1 MLYILYAYYRYA
13 YGLSE
18 HKTRALDPQA
28 PGGMKMSR
36 RIMLLIC
43 FSAVLLISLPLSAY
57 PAAGESVESILGGR
71 TALHWGKDYLAWVVH
86 YPDSMV
92 DPWVQS
98 KTGGNGDP
106 TGKIAKDL
114 RKSLR
119 MDNSTPVLLSVHCF
133 AGRPVNLK
141 PLPDRLYIRKAN
153 GEKVRPHTYDGVFDS
168 PLNGLVQGF
177 VYFPRVEGPFR
188 VELDAG
194 PGVALVFEFPE
205 DRENRIRKEAVQ
217 KARAET
223 GPDTAKASNSSSSQE
238 PDSFQKAQAEWK
250 KESER
255 LNRRIKELSAERDH
269 LKSKL
274 DSTLAAMASER
285 NIKVD
290 LSPRPLAAPP
300 NIRPE
305 PLPQDDDAARM
316 VEVPSETLA
325 AHPDTRPEPLL
336 QAAGAAPMVPPAP
349 DEAREQRRFTPG
361 LSKEEAGKAF
371 FEAWKNGDIE
381 GMYGFLSPELRESLT
396 GEDALKDFLKRK
408 VLPDRMPKDAKTVAR
423 GDGAELKIE
432 FATKI
437 LVMRTLRSVRLE
449 MVEGPG
455 GWFVGRIE

>member
-1 MLYILYAYYRYA
+1 MFR
-13 YGLSE
+13 
-18 HKTRALDPQA
+18 K
-28 PGGMKMSR
+28 
-36 RIMLLIC
+36 IMLLIC
-43 FSAVLLISLPLSAY
+43 FSAVLLISLPLSAD

-98 KTGGNGDP
+98 KTNGNGDP
-106 TGKIAKDL
+106 TGKIARDL

-119 MDNSTPVLLSVHCF
+119 MENSTPVLLSVHCF

-177 VYFPRVEGPFR
+177 VYFPKVDGPFR

-194 PGVALVFEFPE
+194 TGAALVFEFPE
-205 DRENRIRKEAVQ
+205 DRENRIRKEAAQ
-217 KARAET
+217 KTRVET
-223 GPDTAKASNSSSSQE
+223 GADTPKTSNSSSAQE
-238 PDSFQKAQAEWK
+238 PDSLQKAQAEWK

-269 LKSKL
+269 LKSEL
-274 DSTLAAMASER
+274 DSAIAAMAGER

-300 NIRPE
+300 NIHPQPLPQVADAAPVVDIPAETSAAQRDPLPE
-305 PLPQDDDAARM
+305 PLIQTVGSVSITGLPAENSDGPKTSARGLPRDA
-316 VEVPSETLA
+316 VG
-325 AHPDTRPEPLL
+325 
-336 QAAGAAPMVPPAP
+336 QAFL
-349 DEAREQRRFTPG
+349 D
-361 LSKEEAGKAF
+361 
-371 FEAWKNGDIE
+371 AWKGGDME
-381 GMYGFLSPELRESLT
+381 AMYDLMSPELRESLT
-396 GEDALKDFLKRK
+396 DGDSLKDFFKRK
-408 VLPDRMPKDAKTVAR
+408 VLPDRMPKDAKTVVK

-432 FATKI
+432 FATKV
-437 LVMRTLRSVRLE
+437 LVMRTLRSVKLHLA
-449 MVEGPG
+449 EGPE
-455 GWFVGRIE
+455 GWFVGQIE